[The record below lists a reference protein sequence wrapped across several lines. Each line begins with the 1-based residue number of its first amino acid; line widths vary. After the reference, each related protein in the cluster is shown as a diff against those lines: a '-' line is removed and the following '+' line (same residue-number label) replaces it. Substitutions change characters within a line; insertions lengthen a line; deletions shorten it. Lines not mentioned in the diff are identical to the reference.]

1 MISEFLKIAS
11 YLTGR
16 TTFRPRASVH
26 RQGNETGATLGQKGQ
41 EKFAKWQ
48 QAALHSDT
56 LTCLKYI
63 KYWVA

>member
-1 MISEFLKIAS
+1 MLTEFLKIAS
-11 YLTGR
+11 YLTGH
-16 TTFRPRASVH
+16 TTFHPRASVH
-26 RQGNETGATLGQKGQ
+26 RQGNETRATLVQKGQ

-56 LTCLKYI
+56 LTSLKYI